1 MLNTNP
7 ECPTCPTGDNTEL
20 CFFAS
25 RVEEVYVSDAV
36 NSSSHENMIAAEDEV
51 RQGEITA
58 DDITRLK
65 PALEADIDLSLNGC
79 FLPLHERAQADRKI
93 LATLTSEESIA
104 VAGCAT
110 HRLRR
115 TCEL

>member
-1 MLNTNP
+1 MSTNP
-7 ECPTCPTGDNTEL
+7 ECPTCPIGDNTEL

-25 RVEEVYVSDAV
+25 RVEAVYASDAIA
-36 NSSSHENMIAAEDEV
+36 SSSHENMTVAEDEV
-51 RQGEITA
+51 RQGEVTTA
-58 DDITRLK
+58 DITRLK
-65 PALEADIDLSLNGC
+65 PVIEADIDLSLTGC
-79 FLPLHERAQADRKI
+79 FIALHERAQADRKI
-93 LATLTSEESIA
+93 LAILTDEESIA